1 MSYTSQLIL
10 YVMNFIKIKNIFL
23 IILSLPAFILIANL
37 LISFTNQPDI
47 KNLNIPDMTDFS
59 FNTNSI
65 NESSKNI
72 KTTPDFEYQLIG
84 YRSGNI
90 DSSVILK
97 KGNKEFV
104 VAKGE
109 KLEGVYELVEVTKDE
124 IVFRN
129 QEKLYKIENLVG
141 INLWNLIVNIKFF
154 LLHYYQ

>member
-1 MSYTSQLIL
+1 
-10 YVMNFIKIKNIFL
+10 MNFIKIKNFFL
-23 IILSLPAFILIANL
+23 LILSVPVFILLANL

-65 NESSKNI
+65 DESSKNI
-72 KTTPDFEYQLIG
+72 KTTPDFEYKLIG

-124 IVFRN
+124 IIFRN

-141 INLWNLIVNIKFF
+141 TNL
-154 LLHYYQ
+154 

>member
-1 MSYTSQLIL
+1 
-10 YVMNFIKIKNIFL
+10 MNFIKIKNFFL
-23 IILSLPAFILIANL
+23 LILSVPVFILIANL

-47 KNLNIPDMTDFS
+47 KNLDIPDMTNFS
-59 FNTNSI
+59 FNTTSI
-65 NESSKNI
+65 DESSKNI
-72 KTTPDFEYQLIG
+72 KTTPDFEYKLIG

-141 INLWNLIVNIKFF
+141 INL
-154 LLHYYQ
+154 

>member
-1 MSYTSQLIL
+1 
-10 YVMNFIKIKNIFL
+10 MNFIKIKNFFL
-23 IILSLPAFILIANL
+23 LILSVPVFILIANL

-65 NESSKNI
+65 DESSKNI
-72 KTTPDFEYQLIG
+72 KTTPDFEYKLIG
-84 YRSGNI
+84 YRSGNT

-141 INLWNLIVNIKFF
+141 INL
-154 LLHYYQ
+154 

>member
-23 IILSLPAFILIANL
+23 IILSVPAFILIANL

-65 NESSKNI
+65 DESSKNI

-141 INLWNLIVNIKFF
+141 INL
-154 LLHYYQ
+154 

>member
-1 MSYTSQLIL
+1 
-10 YVMNFIKIKNIFL
+10 MNFIKIKNFFL
-23 IILSLPAFILIANL
+23 LILSVPVFILITNL
-37 LISFTNQPDI
+37 LISFTNQPNI

-65 NESSKNI
+65 DESSKNI
-72 KTTPDFEYQLIG
+72 KTTPDFEYKLIG

-129 QEKLYKIENLVG
+129 QEILYKIENLVG
-141 INLWNLIVNIKFF
+141 NNL
-154 LLHYYQ
+154 

>member
-1 MSYTSQLIL
+1 
-10 YVMNFIKIKNIFL
+10 MNFIKIKNFFL
-23 IILSLPAFILIANL
+23 LILSVPVFILIANL
-37 LISFTNQPDI
+37 LLSFTNQPDI
-47 KNLNIPDMTDFS
+47 KNLNIPDMTDLS

-65 NESSKNI
+65 DESSKNI
-72 KTTPDFEYQLIG
+72 KTTPDFEYKLIG

-141 INLWNLIVNIKFF
+141 INL
-154 LLHYYQ
+154 

>member
-1 MSYTSQLIL
+1 
-10 YVMNFIKIKNIFL
+10 MNFIKIKNFFL
-23 IILSLPAFILIANL
+23 LILSVPVFILIANL
-37 LISFTNQPDI
+37 LLSFTNQPDI

-65 NESSKNI
+65 DESSKNI

-104 VAKGE
+104 VAVGE
-109 KLEGVYELVEVTKDE
+109 KLEGVYELVEVTKDQ

-141 INLWNLIVNIKFF
+141 INL
-154 LLHYYQ
+154 

>member
-1 MSYTSQLIL
+1 
-10 YVMNFIKIKNIFL
+10 MNFIKIKNFFL
-23 IILSLPAFILIANL
+23 LILSVPVFILIANL
-37 LISFTNQPDI
+37 LLSFTNQPDI

-65 NESSKNI
+65 DESSKNI

-141 INLWNLIVNIKFF
+141 INLWNLVVNIKFF

>member
-1 MSYTSQLIL
+1 
-10 YVMNFIKIKNIFL
+10 MNFIKIKNFFL
-23 IILSLPAFILIANL
+23 LLLSVPVFILIANL

-59 FNTNSI
+59 FNTTSI
-65 NESSKNI
+65 DESSKNI
-72 KTTPDFEYQLIG
+72 KTTPDFEYKLIG

-104 VAKGE
+104 VAVGE
-109 KLEGVYELVEVTKDE
+109 KLEGVYELVEVTKDQ

-154 LLHYYQ
+154 LLHFC

>member
-1 MSYTSQLIL
+1 
-10 YVMNFIKIKNIFL
+10 MNFIKIKNFFL
-23 IILSLPAFILIANL
+23 LILSVPVFILIVNL
-37 LISFTNQPDI
+37 LISSTNQPDI

>member
-1 MSYTSQLIL
+1 
-10 YVMNFIKIKNIFL
+10 MNFIKIKNFFL
-23 IILSLPAFILIANL
+23 LILSVPVFILITNL
-37 LISFTNQPDI
+37 LISFTNQPNI

-104 VAKGE
+104 VAVGE
-109 KLEGVYELVEVTKDE
+109 KLEGVYELVEVTKDQ

-154 LLHYYQ
+154 LLHFC

>member
-1 MSYTSQLIL
+1 
-10 YVMNFIKIKNIFL
+10 MNFIKIKNFFL
-23 IILSLPAFILIANL
+23 LILSVPVFILIANL

-65 NESSKNI
+65 DESSKNI

-141 INLWNLIVNIKFF
+141 INL
-154 LLHYYQ
+154 

>member
-1 MSYTSQLIL
+1 
-10 YVMNFIKIKNIFL
+10 MNFIKIKNIFL
-23 IILSLPAFILIANL
+23 IILSVPAFILIANL
-37 LISFTNQPDI
+37 LISFTNQPNI

-65 NESSKNI
+65 DESSKNI
-72 KTTPDFEYQLIG
+72 KTAPDFEYQLIG

-104 VAKGE
+104 VAVGE
-109 KLEGVYELVEVTKDE
+109 KLEGVYELVEVTKDQ

-141 INLWNLIVNIKFF
+141 INL
-154 LLHYYQ
+154 

>member
-10 YVMNFIKIKNIFL
+10 YFMNFIKIKNIFL

-59 FNTNSI
+59 FNTNSVD
-65 NESSKNI
+65 ESSKNI

-141 INLWNLIVNIKFF
+141 INL
-154 LLHYYQ
+154 

>member
-1 MSYTSQLIL
+1 
-10 YVMNFIKIKNIFL
+10 MNFIKIKNFFL
-23 IILSLPAFILIANL
+23 LILSVPVFILLANL

-47 KNLNIPDMTDFS
+47 KNLNIPDMTDLS
-59 FNTNSI
+59 FNTNAI
-65 NESSKNI
+65 DESSKNI
-72 KTTPDFEYQLIG
+72 KTTPDFEYKLIG

-124 IVFRN
+124 IIFRN

-141 INLWNLIVNIKFF
+141 TNL
-154 LLHYYQ
+154 

>member
-1 MSYTSQLIL
+1 
-10 YVMNFIKIKNIFL
+10 MNFIKIKNFFL
-23 IILSLPAFILIANL
+23 LILSVPVFILIANL

-65 NESSKNI
+65 DESSKNI
-72 KTTPDFEYQLIG
+72 KTTPDFEYKLIG

-141 INLWNLIVNIKFF
+141 INLWNLIINIKFF

>member
-1 MSYTSQLIL
+1 
-10 YVMNFIKIKNIFL
+10 MNYIKIKFFFL
-23 IILSLPAFILIANL
+23 LILSVPVFILIANL
-37 LISFTNQPDI
+37 LISSTNQPDI

-104 VAKGE
+104 VAVGE
-109 KLEGVYELVEVTKDE
+109 KLEGVYELVEVTKDQ

>member
-1 MSYTSQLIL
+1 
-10 YVMNFIKIKNIFL
+10 MNFIKIKNFFL
-23 IILSLPAFILIANL
+23 LILSVPVFILIANL

-47 KNLNIPDMTDFS
+47 KNLNIPDMTDLS

-65 NESSKNI
+65 DESSKNI
-72 KTTPDFEYQLIG
+72 KTTPDFEYKLIG

-129 QEKLYKIENLVG
+129 QEKLYKIETLVG
-141 INLWNLIVNIKFF
+141 INL
-154 LLHYYQ
+154 

>member
-1 MSYTSQLIL
+1 
-10 YVMNFIKIKNIFL
+10 MNYIKIKFFFL
-23 IILSLPAFILIANL
+23 LILSVPVFILIANL
-37 LISFTNQPDI
+37 LISSTNQPDI

-72 KTTPDFEYQLIG
+72 KTTPDFEYKLIG

-141 INLWNLIVNIKFF
+141 INLWNLIINIKFF

>member
-1 MSYTSQLIL
+1 
-10 YVMNFIKIKNIFL
+10 MNFIKIKNFFL
-23 IILSLPAFILIANL
+23 LILSVPVFILIANL
-37 LISFTNQPDI
+37 LLSFTNQPDI

-65 NESSKNI
+65 DESSKNI

-124 IVFRN
+124 IIFRN

-141 INLWNLIVNIKFF
+141 INL
-154 LLHYYQ
+154 

>member
-1 MSYTSQLIL
+1 
-10 YVMNFIKIKNIFL
+10 MNFIKIKKFFL
-23 IILSLPAFILIANL
+23 LILSVPVFILIANL

-59 FNTNSI
+59 FNTTSI
-65 NESSKNI
+65 DESSKNI
-72 KTTPDFEYQLIG
+72 KTTPDFEYKLIG

-141 INLWNLIVNIKFF
+141 INLWNLIINIKFF